1 MDVDFPS
8 TAVSFND
15 LPPGGFFMSNRRK
28 PEFGLCVSDGN
39 TNRAIIFSRSEQLAP
54 LFLTRGA
61 LIDTLISFPSAVIRP
76 DLHSALFQES
86 DGTDGAIISAS
97 GNFYL
102 RVQDDFP
109 NYRTFNVQTGKM
121 ESPSNEAKA
130 VILTR
135 WQVGL
140 MIDEKFDPIFALPIP
155 E

>member
-1 MDVDFPS
+1 MDVDFPG

-15 LPPGGFFMSNRRK
+15 LPPGGFFMLNRHK
-28 PEFGLCVSDGN
+28 PEFGLCVSDGS
-39 TNRAIIFSRSEQLAP
+39 TKRAIIFSRSEQGAP

-61 LIDTLISFPSAVIRP
+61 LVDTLISFPSAVIRP
-76 DLHSALFQES
+76 DLHSVLFQQS

-102 RVQDDFP
+102 RVDDFQS
-109 NYRTFNVQTGKM
+109 YLTFNVQTGNM
-121 ESPSNEAKA
+121 EGPNNEAKL

-140 MIDEKFDPIFALPIP
+140 IIDRQFDPIFTFPIP